1 MNNWYM
7 LVDEITGK
15 VKVDFYDRSLLIFE
29 NEYDALDYVSKWD
42 IQGVEVKTM
51 EAKKCK
57 LN

>member
-15 VKVDFYDRSLLIFE
+15 VRVDFYDHSLLLIFE

-42 IQGVEVKTM
+42 IQGVKVKPVEVNY
-51 EAKKCK
+51 EQ
-57 LN
+57 